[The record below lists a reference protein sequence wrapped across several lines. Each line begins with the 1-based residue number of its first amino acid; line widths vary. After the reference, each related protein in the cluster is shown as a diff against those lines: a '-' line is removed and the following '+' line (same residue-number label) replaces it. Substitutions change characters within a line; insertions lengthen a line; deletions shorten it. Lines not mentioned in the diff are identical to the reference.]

1 MFAPMVLVGSCV
13 RLGNSAIS
21 VDAKLAVMKNIHIVI
36 PDLFL
41 PHEVA
46 AEACAG
52 LKLPALEKLL
62 ARAQPA
68 PLPAESLEAWLCVTF
83 GMSDQAI
90 AAATLRAD
98 GMEPGAAYWLRAD
111 PVHLRIQRD
120 QLILQPDVHL
130 DTDEAA
136 QLCASL
142 NTHFAGEGLRFF
154 APHPQR
160 WYLQLDTTPD
170 MATHPLA
177 QVAGRNVHAYLPQGP
192 DALRWHGVFNE
203 IQMLLFEH
211 AVNQAREARGE
222 LPINSVWLWG
232 GGRVAGQLARPFVRM
247 YGDSGLAEAFA
258 QAAGIPCEPLPDD
271 VIRWVED
278 NDGDVL
284 IVWEGLRRALQHGDL
299 HAWRDGL
306 QCFEQGC
313 VAPLLN
319 ALHAGC
325 IAQLTLD
332 VLQAGAS
339 RRFTL
344 TRVAAWKLWRRAKP
358 LACY

>member
-1 MFAPMVLVGSCV
+1 
-13 RLGNSAIS
+13 
-21 VDAKLAVMKNIHIVI
+21 MKSIHLVI

-41 PHEVA
+41 SHEVA

-62 ARAQPA
+62 ARAQST
-68 PLPAESLEAWLCVTF
+68 PLWAESLEAWLCATF
-83 GMSDQAI
+83 GVADQAI
-90 AAATLRAD
+90 AAVTLRAD

-111 PVHLRIQRD
+111 PVHLRLQRD
-120 QLILQPDVHL
+120 QLILQPDVSL
-130 DTDEAA
+130 DTEEAA

-142 NTHFAGEGLRFF
+142 NAHFAEAGLRFV

-160 WYLQLDTTPD
+160 WYLQLDAAPD
-170 MATHPLA
+170 MATHLLA

-232 GGRVAGQLARPFVRM
+232 GGCAAGPLARPFARM
-247 YGDSGLAEAFA
+247 YGDSGLAGAFA

-271 VIRWVED
+271 VARCVED
-278 NDGDVL
+278 SDGDVL
-284 IVWEGLRRALQHGDL
+284 IVWEGLRCALQHGDL
-299 HAWRDGL
+299 HAWRDEL
-306 QCFEQGC
+306 QRFEQC
-313 VAPLLN
+313 CAAPLLG
-319 ALHAGC
+319 ALRAGR

-332 VLQAGAS
+332 TLQAGAS
-339 RRFTL
+339 HRFML
-344 TRVAAWKLWRRAKP
+344 TRSAAWKLWRRAKP
-358 LACY
+358 LALYSVK

>member
-1 MFAPMVLVGSCV
+1 M
-13 RLGNSAIS
+13 RS
-21 VDAKLAVMKNIHIVI
+21 VHLVI

-62 ARAQPA
+62 ARAQSA
-68 PLPAESLEAWLCVTF
+68 PLSAESLEAWLCRVF
-83 GMSDQAI
+83 GVAGQAI
-90 AAATLRAD
+90 AAVTLRAD

-120 QLILQPDVHL
+120 QLILQPDVRL
-130 DTDEAA
+130 ATDEAA

-142 NTHFAGEGLRFF
+142 NAHFAGAGLYFF

-160 WYLQLDTTPD
+160 WYLRLDAAPD
-170 MATHPLA
+170 MTTFPLA
-177 QVAGRNVHAYLPQGP
+177 QVAGKNVHAHLPQGP
-192 DALRWHGVFNE
+192 DALRWHSVFNE

-232 GGRVAGQLARPFVRM
+232 GGRAAHQLARPFAKLCS
-247 YGDSGLAEAFA
+247 DSALAGAFVQVA
-258 QAAGIPCEPLPDD
+258 DIRCEPLPDD
-271 VIRWVED
+271 VTRCVE
-278 NDGDVL
+278 GGGGGVL
-284 IVWEGLRRALQHGDL
+284 IVREELHRALQHGDL

-306 QCFEQGC
+306 QRFEQGC
-313 VAPLLN
+313 AAPLLN
-319 ALHAGC
+319 ALHAGR

-332 VLQAGAS
+332 ALQTGAS
-339 RRFTL
+339 YRFML
-344 TRVAAWKLWRRAKP
+344 TRGAAWKLWKRAKP
-358 LACY
+358 LARYSVK